1 MTMSINPVLTIKFS
15 YHILDPKFPL
25 RRMSR
30 EDVVL
35 RISDHMTEDEKQDVG
50 VVLAHRR
57 VGPLLFGPI
66 VIGIDQ
72 NKGCEPKGREG
83 GGAPPAPHLMGPPKV
98 PCAFFP
104 NNAALM
110 RMLQI
115 APMHEEGIKYI
126 SLAESITTDDSFYLP
141 HYKEPRTTDPFGPA
155 AQDPNPLGGSALSWP
170 HPWATVFGFHILLIC
185 IHFGILP
192 VMQFKIGTRQLL
204 HPDDD
209 DESPGPVGFLYEG
222 FHTLHKLRTRY
233 SFLKSMAGSTQPIR
247 GLVPLQLSTPTHTID
262 RDAMRAAW
270 MNEYNSYVSDPDVRA
285 SDAGLPPA
293 ITETEMYSIRS
304 NANADE
310 DENEGK
316 PEELR
321 TRPSEDEDDDDD
333 VPSQES
339 RGVRGAG
346 GATPPSPP
354 SRSECVLI

>member
-1 MTMSINPVLTIKFS
+1 
-15 YHILDPKFPL
+15 
-25 RRMSR
+25 MSR

-35 RISDHMTEDEKQDVG
+35 RISDHMTDDEKLEVG

-72 NKGCEPKGREG
+72 EKGSEGGWGGWG
-83 GGAPPAPHLMGPPKV
+83 GGAPLAPL
-98 PCAFFP
+98 AFFP
-104 NNAALM
+104 NNAALL

-155 AQDPNPLGGSALSWP
+155 AQDPNPLSRAESRWP

-209 DESPGPVGFLYEG
+209 DESPGPVGFLYED

-233 SFLKSMAGSTQPIR
+233 SFLKSIVGSPQPIR

-285 SDAGLPPA
+285 SDARLPPA

-304 NANADE
+304 NANEGGPWRAPPNPPSEEDDDE
-310 DENEGK
+310 EE

-321 TRPSEDEDDDDD
+321 TGHSEDEDDDDD

-339 RGVRGAG
+339 RGVRGA
-346 GATPPSPP
+346 PPP